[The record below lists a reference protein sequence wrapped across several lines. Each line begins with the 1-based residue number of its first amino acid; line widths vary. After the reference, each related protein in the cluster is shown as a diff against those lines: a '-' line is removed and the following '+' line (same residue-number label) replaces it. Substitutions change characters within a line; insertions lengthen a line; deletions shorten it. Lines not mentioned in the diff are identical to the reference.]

1 MLLINHTFIRIQRD
15 ATSCYMP
22 VLKSC
27 LLQMF
32 FLRASSARPSSF
44 MNRIQPHSHS
54 KSLSAHLNDL
64 FCIRAQE
71 RILMKRIRLEIRND
85 EALLRLCG
93 TQTLKNFKRRH
104 IHILSPHSGLFV
116 VVTLERHRSIS
127 RSASMFEMHFESSH
141 SLSFASSARLIV
153 YFAQVSI
160 KQLLKSLIRHLVRL
174 IIEYSSSH
182 LSNISPVST
191 HHQRA
196 RKKQRHATKRSLD
209 DGTFRNIEGR
219 TYFCRCRLH
228 ASLFFLHILI
238 RFKILLTSYICPSS
252 RRPHRGLDEY
262 ELRFQRVQVISTV
275 DA

>member
-15 ATSCYMP
+15 VTSCYMS

-32 FLRASSARPSSF
+32 SLRVSFARSFSF
-44 MNRIQPHSHS
+44 MNRIQSHNHS

-85 EALLRLCG
+85 ETLLRLCEI
-93 TQTLKNFKRRH
+93 QILKNFKRQH
-104 IHILSPHSGLFV
+104 IHILFSHSELFV
-116 VVTLERHRSIS
+116 VITLKRHRSIF
-127 RSASMFEMHFESSH
+127 RSVLMFEMHFESSH
-141 SLSFASSARLIV
+141 SLSFASSARLII

-160 KQLLKSLIRHLVRL
+160 KQLLKSLIRHLVKL

-182 LSNISPVST
+182 LLNISSVLT

-196 RKKQRHATKRSLD
+196 RKKQRHATKRNLND
-209 DGTFRNIEGR
+209 DTFRNIE
-219 TYFCRCRLH
+219 
-228 ASLFFLHILI
+228 
-238 RFKILLTSYICPSS
+238 
-252 RRPHRGLDEY
+252 D
-262 ELRFQRVQVISTV
+262 
-275 DA
+275 